1 MQLESILMLNKINLY
16 ILKKFF
22 YSFILTF
29 IVFATIL
36 FIGDFVEQLRKSA
49 GKNIPLD
56 IIFQLT
62 SLNFLSLIY
71 FTLPL
76 ITFSGSIL
84 AYLRLIRGSEKIIIN
99 SIGISNIKITFP
111 AISLY
116 IILGIFFITIVNP
129 MTALF
134 DERYSEL
141 EYKYIDKV
149 DKFASIT
156 KNGLWLKQENSEKQV
171 SSVLYAQQIKKQGK
185 HIIDFMIL
193 EYDQNGLFQGRLDG
207 ENAILGDGYW
217 SMNNTQITPKF
228 GSASFKEK
236 LTYNT
241 NIKAQD
247 ITDSLS
253 SPTNI
258 SIWRL
263 VTFISF
269 LEGLGYSAL
278 EFKLHLYDLI
288 FLPILMASLV
298 LLASSLT
305 RNLKQNDKFTN
316 TTIYSL
322 ILIFIVYFISNLLE
336 ALGASSQLSPIISKS
351 LLPLV
356 ITSLSFI
363 IYNSDIFKKL
373 YFND

>member
-116 IILGIFFITIVNP
+116 IMLGIFFITIVNP

-236 LTYNT
+236 LLYNT